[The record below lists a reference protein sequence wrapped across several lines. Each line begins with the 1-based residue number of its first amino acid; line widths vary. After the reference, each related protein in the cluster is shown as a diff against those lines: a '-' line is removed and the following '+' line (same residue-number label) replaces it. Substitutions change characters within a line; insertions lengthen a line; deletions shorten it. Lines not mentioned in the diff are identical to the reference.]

1 MCRSMSAASRTS
13 SAKLRKARVMG
24 VRGSRDEAISPTVC
38 EPMGS
43 ASGTAAAPYLPSRP
57 PGEMFPRASSP
68 PSALSSG
75 NTARRSRLYRERYVL
90 ITHGTEPPFDRG
102 ADRLPDGKN

>member
-68 PSALSSG
+68 LPHCPVA
-75 NTARRSRLYRERYVL
+75 
-90 ITHGTEPPFDRG
+90 IPHDDRG
-102 ADRLPDGKN
+102 STVSDTY